1 MEDKEYNKECELK
14 EISPKIDEN
23 SDINENLLNYY
34 IEEIIKSFEEDKK
47 DKLIINDRDQEK
59 TLKKR
64 KLKKNIALM

>member
-1 MEDKEYNKECELK
+1 MDDKESNKECELK
-14 EISPKIDEN
+14 EISPKTDERA
-23 SDINENLLNYY
+23 DINENLLNYY

-47 DKLIINDRDQEK
+47 DKLIINDDNQEK